1 MVTKSIQNS
10 SVLVWIVF
18 CSGIAMLVS
27 VGYSAQISEV
37 FNVSGF
43 IALKIETVKTPET
56 LTIQSTSIQIY
67 SEKES
72 NVLVTT

>member
-1 MVTKSIQNS
+1 
-10 SVLVWIVF
+10 
-18 CSGIAMLVS
+18 MLVS
-27 VGYSAQISEV
+27 VGCSAQISEV